1 MWKNKWLIALL
12 LLIIAAFAACSN
24 NSESEFDTPNHYE
37 STLGELD
44 PDDPMTEEI
53 RYGEKLM
60 YNTNTML
67 ADEVGNELSC
77 TSCHANGGISNTNS
91 FMGVAGQFPVYRP
104 RSDTIFTL
112 EDRVNGCM
120 QRSMNGKKLD
130 HDSREMRAM
139 VAYMTYLSEGAEQHG
154 DDMEGLQTPTFDKTP
169 EPDVARGEELYETK
183 GCITCHGA
191 DGAGRSPNS
200 GPALWGDGSF
210 NDGAGMGRLSKAAG
224 YIQANMPKG
233 DENTLTKQE
242 AADLAAYVL
251 SHDRPVW
258 DDHENDWPNG
268 DGPPDII
275 TQERREQ
282 IRAGTFDW
290 SEIENVVPKD

>member
-1 MWKNKWLIALL
+1 MWKNKWLIFAL
-12 LLIIAAFAACSN
+12 LLIIAAFAACS
-24 NSESEFDTPNHYE
+24 SEESQFDTPQNYE
-37 STLGELD
+37 NNLSELD
-44 PDDPMTEEI
+44 PDDPATEEI
-53 RYGEKLM
+53 LYGQELM

-77 TSCHANGGISNTNS
+77 TSCHANGGVSNTNS
-91 FMGVAGQFPVYRP
+91 FIGVASQFPVYRP

-120 QRSMNGKKLD
+120 QRSMNGVPLE

-139 VAYMTYLSEGAEQHG
+139 VAYMTFLSKGAAQGEKLEKMQKPN
-154 DDMEGLQTPTFDKTP
+154 MDKVP

-183 GCITCHGA
+183 GCITCHGS
-191 DGAGRSPNS
+191 DGAGRSANS
-200 GPALWGDGSF
+200 GPPLWGDGSF

-224 YIQANMPKG
+224 YIKANMPKG
-233 DENTLTKQE
+233 DENTLTDQE

-251 SHDRPVW
+251 SHDRPIW
-258 DDHENDWPNG
+258 EDHENDWPKG
-268 DGPPDII
+268 GRPPDII
-275 TQERREQ
+275 TQERRDK

-290 SEIENVVPKD
+290 STIENVVPKD